1 MSVRLDG
8 PARPAASSLLV
19 LVLAVVIAGC
29 RASSPGAPVPP
40 VASPSP
46 SAVPSDGPVEPAAT
60 PAQAASPSFEGHAA
74 AGLAF
79 VQPAGAGSAVSHIF
93 VVEADGSLR
102 QVTGV
107 SRPEST
113 GATFPVWSPD
123 GSRLLFAPPKI
134 GGASN
139 WAVSVVN
146 ADGSDERPVA
156 PLQDEYTGPFSWSP
170 DGTSI
175 LYGDLHEA
183 DGPMMW
189 LADVASGERRYLG
202 AGSVPRWAGAGD
214 RITFMHLVEGPG
226 DPAPLEPAIFVMGV
240 EDAEPSEFARALDAV
255 WAPDGSAVLIQ
266 AAQDRLLMAGA
277 DGSNASDFVQGWS
290 PAWSPDGNAV
300 VFAFDH
306 DANGL
311 PVLAA
316 VDRSGQPLW
325 AGAIGA
331 SPAWSPDGTRIAVEI
346 SYPEPMIQVLDAATG
361 ELLWE
366 GRGSQ
371 PAWRP

>member
-1 MSVRLDG
+1 MSVRPDG
-8 PARPAASSLLV
+8 LARRAASSLML
-19 LVLAVVIAGC
+19 LVLALMIAGC
-29 RASSPGAPVPP
+29 RALVPGAAGSP
-40 VASPSP
+40 VAPPSP
-46 SAVPSDGPVEPAAT
+46 SVVPSLGPVVPTASPT
-60 PAQAASPSFEGHAA
+60 QAASPSFDGHAA

-79 VQPAGAGSAVSHIF
+79 VQPTDAGSAVSHVF
-93 VVEADGSLR
+93 TVEADGSLR

-113 GATFPVWSPD
+113 GASFPVWSPD
-123 GSRLLFAPPKI
+123 GSRLMFAPPKI
-134 GGASN
+134 VGASN

-189 LADVASGERRYLG
+189 LADVSSGERRYLG
-202 AGSVPRWAGAGD
+202 AGSVPRWVGGGD
-214 RITFMHLVEGPG
+214 LIAFVHSVEGPG
-226 DPAPLEPAIFVMGV
+226 DPAPLEPAIFTMGV
-240 EDAEPSEFARALDAV
+240 EDAQPIEFARALDAV

-266 AAQDRLLMAGA
+266 AAQDRLLMADA
-277 DGSNASDFVQGWS
+277 DGSNSTDFVRGWS
-290 PAWSPDGNAV
+290 PAWSPDGSRV
-300 VFAFDH
+300 VFAYDH
-306 DANGL
+306 DADGL

-325 AGAIGA
+325 AGAIGV

-346 SYPEPMIQVLDAATG
+346 SYPEPMIRVLDAGSG

-371 PAWRP
+371 PTWRP